1 LTDELEFLT
10 QSADEDRSGLEYR
23 LQALVLEISDCVTTR
38 LQQQG
43 ISQAELARRLGVSR
57 PMITKLLTGDSNF
70 QLRTLLRL
78 AEALEMELQVSL
90 VERSA
95 ADPNEATSLPAVTQH
110 GCRRNRGAESAVAA
124 VR

>member
-1 LTDELEFLT
+1 M
-10 QSADEDRSGLEYR
+10 EYR
-23 LQALVLEISDCVTTR
+23 LQALVLEISDCVTSR
-38 LQQQG
+38 LQLQG

-78 AEALEMELQVSL
+78 AEALEMELKVSL

-95 ADPNEATSLPAVTQH
+95 ATPDERTPSPAMTPR
-110 GCRRNRGAESAVAA
+110 GRRRNHGAGSAVAA
-124 VR
+124 IR

>member
-10 QSADEDRSGLEYR
+10 QSADGDRSGAEYR
-23 LQALVLEISDCVTTR
+23 LQALVLEISDRVTTR
-38 LQQQG
+38 LQKQG

-78 AEALEMELQVSL
+78 AGCDPVPTPSNDFAGLSCGMYASARVSS
-90 VERSA
+90 R
-95 ADPNEATSLPAVTQH
+95 
-110 GCRRNRGAESAVAA
+110 
-124 VR
+124 